1 MAAQIDVLVVDDHPL
16 VRNGVRMAISTEP
29 DIHVVGEADSGL
41 HAIQMVRMLK
51 PAVVLMDVSMPPG
64 ISGVEASRSLAQDA
78 ATKGTKIIMLSV
90 HVDDDTLF
98 EALRCGVSGF
108 LLKDAPPEKIV
119 EAVRTVAAGGSV
131 LSPALISTVINDFAR
146 RPTLNRSPE
155 EGLENLTSRE
165 LDVLKLLVC
174 GYHNEEIAKI
184 LVVAESTVKSHVQ
197 RLYEKL
203 RVRDR
208 VQLVIYAYEQG
219 LITLGQSAWEKLQ
232 ADRWP
237 DPV

>member
-1 MAAQIDVLVVDDHPL
+1 MVAQVDVLIVDDHPL
-16 VRNGVRMAISTEP
+16 VRNGVRMAISDKL
-29 DIHVVGEADSGL
+29 DINVVGEADSGL
-41 HAIQMVRMLK
+41 HAIQMARMLK

-64 ISGVEASRSLAQDA
+64 ISGLEASRSLAHDR
-78 ATKGTKIIMLSV
+78 ATQGTKIIMLSV

-98 EALRCGVSGF
+98 EALRSGVSGF
-108 LLKDAPPEKIV
+108 LLKDSPPEKIV
-119 EAVRTVAAGGSV
+119 EAIRTVAAGGSV
-131 LSPALISTVINDFAR
+131 LSPVLISTVIAEFAR
-146 RPTLNRSPE
+146 RPTLSRSQE
-155 EGLENLTSRE
+155 DGLENLTSRE
-165 LDVLKLLVC
+165 FDVFKLLVC
-174 GYHNEEIAKI
+174 GYHNEEIAKT

-219 LITLGQSAWEKLQ
+219 LITMGQSAWQKLQ
-232 ADRWP
+232 TDRWP